1 MLPGLEGDCMGR
13 GIGAGKSMNATP
25 RRIALYGGSFD
36 PVHPSHVAIARAA
49 RGQAGLDQVVFLPAR
64 QSPLKGHGPEAEG
77 PLRVEMLRAALT
89 DCPWAEVDAWEL
101 DQPGPS
107 YSWQT
112 VEHFQKTGGDGIQW
126 FWLMGAD
133 QWDQLERWQNWRQL
147 AGRVTFLVFARSGV
161 IPQPRAEVNAVFL
174 SGEFPGPS
182 STTVRKTR
190 CEGGAWE
197 PMVAPGVAAVILRE
211 GLYLD

>member
-1 MLPGLEGDCMGR
+1 
-13 GIGAGKSMNATP
+13 MNATP

-49 RGQAGLDQVVFLPAR
+49 REQAGLDQVVFLPAR
-64 QSPLKGHGPEAEG
+64 QSPLKGHGPEAG
-77 PLRVEMLRAALT
+77 GLVRVEMLRAALT
-89 DCPWAEVDAWEL
+89 GCPWAEVNAWEL
-101 DQPGPS
+101 NQPGPS

-133 QWDQLERWQNWRQL
+133 QWEQLERWQNWRHL

-161 IPQPRAEVNAVFL
+161 ILQPRAEVNAVFL
-174 SGEFPGPS
+174 AGEFPGPS

-190 CEGGAWE
+190 RGGGAWE
-197 PMVAPGVAAVILRE
+197 ARVAPVVAALIQRE
-211 GLYLD
+211 GLSLD